1 MPFFVEKPRGF
12 EPSVSEEAE
21 SQGAIAAYERRD
33 MPVTC
38 LSEEGPFK
46 RNFIDIVS
54 RGRIPLS
61 PFNKE
66 GTARCLFC

>member
-1 MPFFVEKPRGF
+1 
-12 EPSVSEEAE
+12 
-21 SQGAIAAYERRD
+21 

-66 GTARCLFC
+66 GTARCLFFEQENNNHILIRTKPCE